1 MKALTGCDLPTGE
14 VIYRTADGGWS
25 LNIADALLM
34 DDAFAETALAD
45 AKKQETVVVGPYL
58 IVMDGPGVPT
68 HREAMRENIRA
79 RGPTVRLDLGKQA
92 EDA

>member
-14 VIYRTADGGWS
+14 VIYWTADGGWS
-25 LNIADALLM
+25 TDIADAHLM
-34 DDAFAETALAD
+34 EDEFADAALAE

-58 IVMDGPGVPT
+58 IVMDAPGVPT

-79 RGPTVRLDLGKQA
+79 RGPTIRLDLGKQA